1 MQKVEGSN
9 PFIRSI
15 ESPAHAGFLFAPM
28 ETDRPPRREKYL
40 RREGWG
46 GL

>member
-1 MQKVEGSN
+1 
-9 PFIRSI
+9 
-15 ESPAHAGFLFAPM
+15 LFAPM